1 MWRKSSR
8 DCILE
13 NCFFQILFYE
23 RERLNNR
30 FVLTLGQRKIPRKNS
45 NLNKVT
51 LGEDY
56 SYWVIL
62 DTILEN
68 FQPTPPLSQH

>member
-30 FVLTLGQRKIPRKNS
+30 HVSTLGQRKIPRKNS